1 MLGKCQQGG
10 GGIASGLRPAAAHAR
25 QLNESR
31 RTPTTP
37 SLRRGQ
43 TERYGP
49 TLIGRAEACEGGFQ
63 VRNELPAQNAPHDQ
77 TLLPTNISQI
87 GRGHETS

>member
-1 MLGKCQQGG
+1 VFG
-10 GGIASGLRPAAAHAR
+10 SGSAAAHAR

-43 TERYGP
+43 TEWYGP
-49 TLIGRAEACEGGFQ
+49 TVIGRAEACEGGLQ
-63 VRNELPAQNAPHDQ
+63 VRNAMPAPNALRYQ
-77 TLLPTNISQI
+77 TAASKEHLA
-87 GRGHETS
+87 E

>member
-1 MLGKCQQGG
+1 LQP
-10 GGIASGLRPAAAHAR
+10 RPR
-25 QLNESR
+25 LPILFFENG

-49 TLIGRAEACEGGFQ
+49 MLIGRAEACEGGFQ
-63 VRNELPAQNAPHDQ
+63 VRNALPAQNASHYRRLLVSVQYVSQLEAASTPP
-77 TLLPTNISQI
+77 TLL
-87 GRGHETS
+87 

>member
-1 MLGKCQQGG
+1 MLAIG
-10 GGIASGLRPAAAHAR
+10 SGPAAAHAR
-25 QLNESR
+25 QLKESR

-63 VRNELPAQNAPHDQ
+63 VPNALPAQNARPLA
-77 TLLPTNISQI
+77 TA
-87 GRGHETS
+87 TSKKHPSEQPQP

>member
-1 MLGKCQQGG
+1 ME
-10 GGIASGLRPAAAHAR
+10 
-25 QLNESR
+25 ESR

-49 TLIGRAEACEGGFQ
+49 TVIGRAEACEGGFQ
-63 VRNELPAQNAPHDQ
+63 VRNALPAQNAPQ
-77 TLLPTNISQI
+77 YQPLLPKSISQSSCN
-87 GRGHETS
+87 HETS